1 MISPERREEKRRER
15 KGRDNITHS
24 TGGSRLKIEN
34 KDKYMKV
41 IKMKKLLSKKK
52 ERIKKNS
59 NRQNII
65 YNPMCGTF
73 LVILSKQQLTIL
85 KIEPFEDML

>member
-52 ERIKKNS
+52 ERIKKK
-59 NRQNII
+59 
-65 YNPMCGTF
+65 
-73 LVILSKQQLTIL
+73 LKQAEYYL
-85 KIEPFEDML
+85 